1 MAKDTDKE
9 KDTYKNVESAEGEIR
24 IADDVVAN
32 IAGIAATEVEG
43 VASTVN
49 NITNELMSKV
59 GMRTLSK
66 GVTVEVEDSV
76 VSVRLALIMDYGY
89 NIPVTC
95 KKVQE
100 RVKNA
105 IESMTGLEVSDVSI
119 RISGIDTSKQA

>member
-1 MAKDTDKE
+1 MAKDADME
-9 KDTYKNVESAEGEIR
+9 KDAYKNVESVEGEIR

-43 VASTVN
+43 VAATVG

-59 GMRTLSK
+59 GMRTLSR

-76 VSVRLALIMDYGY
+76 VSVKMALIMDYGY

-105 IESMTGLEVSDVSI
+105 IESMTGLEVSDVSV
-119 RISGIDTSKQA
+119 RIAGIDTSKQV

>member
-1 MAKDTDKE
+1 MAKDVDME
-9 KDTYKNVESAEGEIR
+9 KDAYKNAESVEGEIR

-43 VASTVN
+43 VAATVG

-66 GVTVEVEDSV
+66 GVTVEVVDSV
-76 VSVRLALIMDYGY
+76 VSVKMALIMDYGY

-105 IESMTGLEVSDVSI
+105 IESMTGLEVSDVSV
-119 RISGIDTSKQA
+119 RIAGIDTSKQV